1 MGHTEKRSRT
11 SLHKSKKQ
19 CACYSATERR
29 VDRKP
34 FSAPSE
40 GRWKH
45 KYPSQKGEKQMKL
58 ASKYNIV
65 AVLLVLLAWSANCTR
80 MCMAAD
86 YTKVGVKVGD
96 TADYETSVSYVDYN
110 RTHMLVYGIIG
121 TVITANFTDYNRDG
135 TVNKTWQIAG
145 DISIGAYPMFLYF
158 TAANLTAGDPSY
170 AGSTWTINETITMTV
185 AGIPRTVNHIRLP
198 DGSFEAYW
206 DKATGL
212 MTKLNAFVIIYWYN
226 YTMIST
232 DAWSIVTPP
241 PPPPVAPA
249 FSVKLSGEFDYGNK
263 ENTYVRLAA
272 LVKDY
277 NTSKPVSG
285 ANIIIQIYYPNGTLW
300 ISGVML
306 EKLVGTGIYEWES
319 YNKIVNMK
327 LAEGVYLVHVKAFPG
342 GDPTG
347 SDMLLFHI
355 DPPPESGDPSSAT
368 MSHYIASTVVLAAG
382 TIVGVFLIRRHK
394 RLQAE
399 TANAMKPPNK

>member
-1 MGHTEKRSRT
+1 
-11 SLHKSKKQ
+11 
-19 CACYSATERR
+19 
-29 VDRKP
+29 
-34 FSAPSE
+34 
-40 GRWKH
+40 
-45 KYPSQKGEKQMKL
+45 MKL
-58 ASKYNIV
+58 ASRYSIV
-65 AVLLVLLAWSANCTR
+65 AVLLVLLAWSANCTHT
-80 MCMAAD
+80 CMAAD
-86 YTKVGVKVGD
+86 YTKVGVKLGNV
-96 TADYETSVSYVDYN
+96 ADYETGVSYAAYN
-110 RTHMLVYGIIG
+110 RTQMLVYGIVG
-121 TVITANFTDYNRDG
+121 AVITLNFTVYNRDG
-135 TVNKTWQIAG
+135 TINQTFQIVG
-145 DISIGAYPMFLYF
+145 DPSIGGYPIFLYLI
-158 TAANLTAGDPSY
+158 AANLTAGDPIY
-170 AGSTWTINETITMTV
+170 PWAAWTINETVTMTV
-185 AGIPRTVNHIRLP
+185 AGTSRTVNHLYLP

-206 DKATGL
+206 DKETGL
-212 MTKLNAFVIIYWYN
+212 MTKLNAFLYVAWYN

-285 ANIIIQIYYPNGTLW
+285 ANVIIQIYYPNGTLW

-306 EKLVGTGIYEWES
+306 EKLAGTGIYEWES

-342 GDPTG
+342 GDPAA

-355 DPPPESGDPSSAT
+355 DPPSQGESYSLMAMP
-368 MSHYIASTVVLAAG
+368 HYIVSTIVLAAG
-382 TIVGVFLIRRHK
+382 ATIGIFLIMRRK

-399 TANAMKPPNK
+399 TANAIKL